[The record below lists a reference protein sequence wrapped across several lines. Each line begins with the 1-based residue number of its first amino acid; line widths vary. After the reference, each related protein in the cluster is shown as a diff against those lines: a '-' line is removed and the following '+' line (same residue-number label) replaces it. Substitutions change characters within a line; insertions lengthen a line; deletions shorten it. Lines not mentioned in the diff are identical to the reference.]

1 MQVSFSILRANGET
15 GKVYNAEG
23 DVVVFGRSDECDV
36 QLDDGYVSSRHAEI
50 QCIDGRF
57 YLQDLKSTNGTWLKE
72 NRVDG
77 RIPIADNAVI
87 EFGKGGPKVRIVS
100 LLGQGTAAASA
111 FTSETSLTRKSLS
124 PGEPYSKRLDT
135 TRPSST
141 NVRLQLAAC
150 IAAGG
155 LAIIAGIFL
164 IRPLLKP
171 SDKKLINDSHIA
183 DALPQPENAS
193 GGGESSGE
201 APAVNSTI
209 SQTSPVDFEKIA
221 KQVQDQSVWIGLK
234 VKSGDQVLIF
244 PLCNGWIYS
253 NSLIV
258 ATGSVIAD
266 LEADRESSEIVVY
279 SNRLPDTDPFI
290 TVKSMKIHPGFVTS
304 APASSA
310 SLENN
315 LGLLELSRPLPESPL
330 NQPVEVDIWRKA
342 FNAGTSEKLIQ
353 CGYSVS
359 LKPEPISALSMPEF
373 AWSKISKGEVIPGS
387 SMQSLPLIRIS
398 IDKAMETRSGHV
410 VINADG
416 KIFGTLLHI
425 DETNAML
432 IPIDRIPQLLSSA
445 ASHAP

>member
-1 MQVSFSILRANGET
+1 MHVSFSILRANGEA
-15 GKVYNAEG
+15 GKVYTAEG
-23 DVVVFGRSDECDV
+23 DVIAFGRSDECDV

-87 EFGKGGPKVRIVS
+87 EFGKGGPKVRVVS
-100 LLGQGTAAASA
+100 LLGQAAAAA
-111 FTSETSLTRKSLS
+111 FTSESSFARQSRS
-124 PGEPYSKRLDT
+124 PGEPNSKRAET

-141 NVRLQLAAC
+141 NAGLQLTAFVVVGC
-150 IAAGG
+150 
-155 LAIIAGIFL
+155 LTLVAGIFL

-183 DALPQPENAS
+183 DALPQPDNVSDNES
-193 GGGESSGE
+193 GGE

-209 SQTSPVDFEKIA
+209 SETSPVDFEKIA
-221 KQVQDQSVWIGLK
+221 TQVQDQSVWIGLK
-234 VKSGDQVLIF
+234 VQSGDQVLIYPF
-244 PLCNGWIYS
+244 CNGWIYS

-258 ATGSVIAD
+258 ATGSAIAD

-279 SNRLPDTDPFI
+279 SNRLPDTVPYI

-330 NQPVEVDIWRKA
+330 NQPVEVDIWRKS
-342 FNAGTSEKLIQ
+342 FNAGASEKLIQ
-353 CGYSVS
+353 CGYSIS

-373 AWSKISKGEVIPGS
+373 AWSNISKGEVIPGS
-387 SMQSLPLIRIS
+387 SVQSLPLIRVS
-398 IDKAMETRSGHV
+398 IDKAQVTRSGHF
-410 VINADG
+410 VINANG

-432 IPIDRIPQLLSSA
+432 IPIDRIPKLLSSP